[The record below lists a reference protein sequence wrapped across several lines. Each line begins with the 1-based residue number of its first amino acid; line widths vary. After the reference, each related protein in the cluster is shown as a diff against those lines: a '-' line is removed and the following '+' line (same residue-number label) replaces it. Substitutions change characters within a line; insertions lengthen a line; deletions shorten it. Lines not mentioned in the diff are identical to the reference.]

1 MANLADAYIAGNPEV
16 VACLGGPP
24 EAVWSRALL
33 TRPWADGL
41 AQAVHAYN
49 AQLGNECPVTGDE
62 PVVVTGQQPGIF
74 TGPLYTVYKAI
85 TCIGLARQLSELH
98 NRTVL
103 PVFWVG
109 SEDHDFEEARTVCA
123 LTKDHAPLELSY
135 DPEAEVV
142 DMPMHAVP
150 VEPQLH
156 VLADAMARA
165 VPGSEFTPAI
175 TAMLH
180 ETLDEADSLA
190 DWCARLLARLFH
202 ETPLVL
208 FAPHLHEA
216 RRAAVEVMRQAIE
229 HPRQTTHLLN
239 DGGLRVEQLGY
250 PAQIVK
256 APEECAF
263 FLMRH
268 GRRRKVIHDGGNF
281 LLPGE
286 ENARLTAG
294 ELLELLD
301 REPESFSPNV
311 ALRCIVQQALFPTL
325 AYVAG
330 PGEMAYWAQMKDVF
344 TWYRQPMPVVYPRA
358 RACISTIKVNRL
370 RAELG
375 INRDN
380 LYHSPEELV
389 GHALRDVNKSPAL
402 EVIGQYQEFFAAAAA
417 AMAEALDTTARHE
430 TAQAARKFS
439 DSLSNSLNDL
449 ARREALAD
457 ETHAAAVRA
466 RVARVC
472 ATLAPQRKPQERVYT
487 VFSFLFQHGPA
498 LLPRL
503 MDTLDIRDFTMQEI
517 EL

>member
-1 MANLADAYIAGNPEV
+1 MASLADAYIAGNPEAA
-16 VACLGGPP
+16 ACLGGPP
-24 EAVWSRALL
+24 EAVWSRAPLD
-33 TRPWADGL
+33 RPWAGGV
-41 AQAVHAYN
+41 AQAVRAYN
-49 AQLGNECPVTGDE
+49 AQLGNVRAVAGDE
-62 PVVVTGQQPGIF
+62 PVIVTGQQPGIF
-74 TGPLYTVYKAI
+74 TGPLYTIYKAI
-85 TCIGLARQLSELH
+85 TCIGLARQLSEVH
-98 NRTVL
+98 GRRVV
-103 PVFWVG
+103 PIFWVG
-109 SEDHDFEEARTVCA
+109 SEDHDFEEARTVFA
-123 LTKDHAPLELSY
+123 LTKDHAPRELTY
-135 DPEAEVV
+135 APAAEVAGR
-142 DMPMHAVP
+142 PMHAVP

-156 VLADAMARA
+156 QLADAMARA

-190 DWCARLLARLFH
+190 DWCARLLARLFR

-216 RRAAVEVMRQAIE
+216 RCAAVDVMRQAIE
-229 HPRQTTHLLN
+229 QPRETTRILN

-263 FLMRH
+263 FLVRN
-268 GRRRKVIHDGGNF
+268 GRRRKVIHDGDDF
-281 LLPGE
+281 LLPE
-286 ENARLTAG
+286 ENARMTTA
-294 ELLELLD
+294 ELHALLD
-301 REPESFSPNV
+301 RDPECFSPNV

-344 TWYRQPMPVVYPRA
+344 AWYRQPMPVVYPRTRA
-358 RACISTIKVNRL
+358 RISSIKVNRL

-375 INRDN
+375 IGGDD
-380 LYHSPEELV
+380 LYRAPEELV
-389 GHALRDVNKSPAL
+389 AHALRAVNKSPAL
-402 EVIGQYQEFFAAAAA
+402 EVIGQYGDFFAAAAA
-417 AMAEALDTTARHE
+417 AMAEALDTTARRE
-430 TAQAARKFS
+430 TAQAARKLGE
-439 DSLSNSLNDL
+439 SLANSLDLL

-457 ETHAAAVRA
+457 EAHVAAVRA

-472 ATLAPQRKPQERVYT
+472 ATLAPDRKPQERVYT
-487 VFSFLFQHGPA
+487 VFSYLFQQGPG

-503 MDTLDIRDFTMQEI
+503 IDTLDIRDFTMQEV